1 MVSLKATSPQVL
13 CCAPHL
19 ELLLGPTALPSHD
32 LGSQP
37 SKRLAGL
44 AAFIP
49 HMAVFLGR
57 QKLPGI
63 LPSHR
68 VSVERGWEGK
78 GRIARR
84 GR

>member
-19 ELLLGPTALPSHD
+19 ELLLGPTPHPSHAVD
-32 LGSQP
+32 SQP
-37 SKRLAGL
+37 SKILARL

-49 HMAVFLGR
+49 HMAVFLVR

-63 LPSHR
+63 LPRHQM
-68 VSVERGWEGK
+68 SVERGWEEK
-78 GRIARR
+78 GRI
-84 GR
+84 G